1 MATKKQREF
10 AWDKADPISGKNP
23 NLWRRDSLG
32 NKIYKPA
39 YGKAGEHGWE
49 VDHKNPKAK
58 GGTDHPRNLQAL
70 QTKANRQKGAK

>member
-49 VDHKNPKAK
+49 VDHKNPKS
-58 GGTDHPRNLQAL
+58 
-70 QTKANRQKGAK
+70 